1 MNRIQKISTVL
12 LSIIILISF
21 FTNKN
26 NLLVPLN
33 DRILRDF
40 AFGYAMPLWL
50 LFVGTF
56 IVKPKRF
63 IRVIMLALGFF
74 WFGYVAL
81 HFLIGFHNPYWGS

>member
-1 MNRIQKISTVL
+1 MNKTQKIMTLL

-21 FTNKN
+21 FTNKD

-40 AFGYAMPLWL
+40 VFGYAMPACL

-56 IVKPKRF
+56 IAKPKKF
-63 IRVIMLALGFF
+63 IRVIILGLGFF

-81 HFLIGFHNPYWGS
+81 HFLIGFHNPYWKS